1 VKTVTITNTAKTELL
16 AARVEAAPKN
26 CSGPVGL
33 GKLLLPGTLV
43 LAGGATELIV
53 VEMNGTIGTI
63 GATEE
68 AAGTV
73 GVTAELGGTVTVT
86 VTLGVQL
93 VVLGTAG
100 TVTVVVTL
108 RTQEELAME
117 FMPPSGPPGIE
128 LGTDVPAVGA
138 TEETT
143 EGTTEATAE
152 VEIGTP

>member
-1 VKTVTITNTAKTELL
+1 MKTVAITKTAKTELL

-63 GATEE
+63 GVTEE

-100 TVTVVVTL
+100 TAGTVTVMVTL
-108 RTQEELAME
+108 RTQDELAME

-143 EGTTEATAE
+143 EETTE
-152 VEIGTP
+152 VETGTP

>member
-1 VKTVTITNTAKTELL
+1 MVAITKTAKTELL

-63 GATEE
+63 GVTEE

-100 TVTVVVTL
+100 TAGTVTVMVTL
-108 RTQEELAME
+108 RTQDELAME

-143 EGTTEATAE
+143 EETTE
-152 VEIGTP
+152 VETGTP